1 MRHCLAESLWWVCT
15 LGGAKRIPTAGQVH
29 AVYTGHL
36 KMYTCWA
43 VWLLLRDQL
52 LKQWLLN
59 WMLGLLKRKLA
70 TIKAFWMHNQK
81 LAHNQACNKSEV
93 LLTCPC
99 STVWL
104 HGDFGSEHTTRVLC
118 ICMMSHH
125 TLTTN
130 YLKYLC
136 SDCLWAYGN
145 NFFQLIM
152 GMLIH
157 LCNLGP

>member
-1 MRHCLAESLWWVCT
+1 MRHCLAESLWCVCT

-81 LAHNQACNKSEV
+81 LTHNQACNKSEV

-104 HGDFGSEHTTRVLC
+104 HGDFGSEHTHVYFAYAWC
-118 ICMMSHH
+118 H
-125 TLTTN
+125 TTHWQQTIWSISAQIVCELTVII
-130 YLKYLC
+130 
-136 SDCLWAYGN
+136 
-145 NFFQLIM
+145 FFS
-152 GMLIH
+152 
-157 LCNLGP
+157 